1 MNILLEGD
9 SGGTSLPSGIISN
22 VSNSNNNKKES
33 IKEGNA
39 APTGKTPAN
48 KSEKVNINE
57 KEKRPKTD
65 QKTKDPPKKPE
76 NQPNKVLIAASPV
89 PQKKIVFQQP
99 SNVPNQQPQSKNIK
113 EKPKEIQKEK
123 KEDASTPKSK

>member
-9 SGGTSLPSGIISN
+9 SGGSTLPSGIISN

-33 IKEGNA
+33 IKDGNA

-48 KSEKVNINE
+48 KSEKAANLNE

-65 QKTKDPPKKPE
+65 QKPKDPPKKSE

-99 SNVPNQQPQSKNIK
+99 SNVPNQKNIK
-113 EKPKEIQKEK
+113 EKPKELQKEK
-123 KEDASTPKSK
+123 KEEVSTPKSK